1 MSADTPT
8 ICMVMCGVLAVY
20 AKGGAFVSWPR
31 LLQSGF
37 SRDLAGYDSYVTS
50 YEVIIGYMCTGL

>member
-1 MSADTPT
+1 
-8 ICMVMCGVLAVY
+8 MVMCGVLAVY
-20 AKGGAFVSWPR
+20 AKGSAFVSWPR